1 MSPLYSFCASSNL
14 MKVPN
19 ERLVYIR
26 PHGAYY
32 LRKRNENEDTDV
44 SRKTTKVR
52 VAIELTDT

>member
-1 MSPLYSFCASSNL
+1 